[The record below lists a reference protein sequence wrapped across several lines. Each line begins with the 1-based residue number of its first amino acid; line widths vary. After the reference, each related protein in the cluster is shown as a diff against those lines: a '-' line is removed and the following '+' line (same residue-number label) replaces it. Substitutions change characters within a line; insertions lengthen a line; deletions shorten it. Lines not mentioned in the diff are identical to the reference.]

1 MILRLCVFF
10 LFVLMS
16 VVFGINLMLSWKPL
30 FMSASEYVGIDAL
43 KATSLEEMFE
53 IHLAIAL
60 CISSII
66 VGGWFDFLLMYT
78 GILSGF
84 LYGRYVFVSKIIS
97 TSRKLTILRLVCIVM
112 FKPHSLNSLIMVS
125 DHN

>member
-66 VGGWFDFLLMYT
+66 VGG
-78 GILSGF
+78 
-84 LYGRYVFVSKIIS
+84 
-97 TSRKLTILRLVCIVM
+97 
-112 FKPHSLNSLIMVS
+112 
-125 DHN
+125 